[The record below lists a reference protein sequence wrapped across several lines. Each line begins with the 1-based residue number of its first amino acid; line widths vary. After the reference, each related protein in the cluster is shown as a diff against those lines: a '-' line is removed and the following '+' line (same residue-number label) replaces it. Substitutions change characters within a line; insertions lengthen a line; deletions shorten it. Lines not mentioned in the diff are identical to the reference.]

1 MADNA
6 PQSERTVSYWRTS
19 ETSPL
24 LYEEVT
30 IPSKAA
36 EQIGNVTLRN
46 ALRSKMEYES
56 VPGDSDNQWSMV
68 VVADAADRLKSVW
81 MAHRDAGQFPTPNV

>member
-1 MADNA
+1 M
-6 PQSERTVSYWRTS
+6 PESTSETGRIVSYWRTS

-24 LYEEVT
+24 LYEEVK
-30 IPSKAA
+30 IPATTV

-46 ALRSKMEYES
+46 ALQSKMSYES
-56 VPGDSDNQWSMV
+56 VLGDNDNPWSMI
-68 VVADAADRLKSVW
+68 VVADATGGLRSVW